1 MKQILFDVYLYNMQI
16 KNVKYILTDIEGTT
30 TSVSFV
36 YDTLFP
42 YFREHINEL
51 KSLIHLPEIQETFK
65 KTVELAYSLEGEKIR
80 SVDEIIEKLLKWS
93 KEDRKITPLK
103 TVQGII
109 WENGYKNGEIKGHV
123 YVDVA
128 DALKRWQKQGL
139 KMGVFSSGSITA
151 QKLIFGYSES
161 GDLTPFFCNY
171 FDTTTGTK
179 REKETYQKI
188 AEELLLKPSEILFLS
203 DIVEELDAADQ
214 IGYQTIQ
221 LTRPGTE
228 ANWKNTAID
237 FNQIEIIKN

>member
-30 TSVSFV
+30 TSISFV

-42 YFREHINEL
+42 YFRKHIFEL
-51 KSLIHLPEIQETFK
+51 KELTHLQEVQEAFK

-109 WENGYKNGEIKGHV
+109 WENGYKNSEIKGHV
-123 YVDVA
+123 YTDIA
-128 DALKRWQKQGL
+128 NSLERWQKSGI
-139 KMGVFSSGSITA
+139 KMGVFSSGSIAA

-161 GDLTPFFCNY
+161 GDLTPFFSNY
-171 FDTTTGTK
+171 FDTTTGMK
-179 REKETYQKI
+179 REIDTYHKI
-188 AEELLLKPSEILFLS
+188 SQELNIEPIEILFLS
-203 DIVEELDAADQ
+203 DIVEELEAADQ

-221 LTRPGTE
+221 LVRKETE
-228 ANWKNTAID
+228 SNWKNTATD
-237 FNQIEIIKN
+237 FNEIEIINN

>member
-1 MKQILFDVYLYNMQI
+1 MKQILFDVYLYIMQI

-30 TSVSFV
+30 TSISFV

-42 YFREHINEL
+42 YFRKHIFEL
-51 KSLIHLPEIQETFK
+51 KELTHLQEIQEAFK

-109 WENGYKNGEIKGHV
+109 WEYGYKNDEIKGHV

-128 DALKRWQKQGL
+128 DALEKWQKLEL
-139 KMGVFSSGSITA
+139 KMGVFSSGSIAA

-161 GDLTPFFCNY
+161 GNLTPFFSNY

-203 DIVEELDAADQ
+203 DIMEELDAADQ

-237 FNQIEIIKN
+237 FNQIEIINN

>member
-123 YVDVA
+123 YADVA
-128 DALKRWQKQGL
+128 DALKRWEKQGL

-221 LTRPGTE
+221 LVRTGTE
-228 ANWKNTAID
+228 SNWKNTAID
-237 FNQIEIIKN
+237 FNQIEIINN